1 MKNIKWMHL
10 HTASITN
17 RILILY
23 KLVLLESTCIRI
35 LLLMTILHEDE
46 FNNRITAA
54 STSPRRRQTLETF
67 IMITRSS
74 SSQPTTQRSLHQS
87 SWGHTK
93 AWSLQRTFK
102 TSERYWIVKILSIQ
116 TTAVLTRQSSRL
128 RIITIITIVI
138 GMRALAR
145 PPTDTADQM
154 GCTKT
159 QSTS

>member
-87 SWGHTK
+87 S
-93 AWSLQRTFK
+93 
-102 TSERYWIVKILSIQ
+102 
-116 TTAVLTRQSSRL
+116 
-128 RIITIITIVI
+128 
-138 GMRALAR
+138 
-145 PPTDTADQM
+145 
-154 GCTKT
+154 
-159 QSTS
+159 